1 MTSFSAEPSKNMN
14 ASTMKLS
21 AVSSQENKSLK
32 HKRRLCKIHGC
43 ERIVKSQGLCQRH
56 GAKPRACKMDGCS
69 KQAQGNFDGMCKSHF
84 KASKAD
90 SDPMP
95 AQSKDMEKSQSP
107 PPSGTSVYD
116 RIIPESIAWCPRVG
130 TPMPLIAHLKAGF
143 DTGKPL
149 AWHRNEERRA
159 RGHWPV
165 TSPATQLEG
174 WERELVWT
182 EILILTGNS
191 QTSFRHL
198 ARAWGRDK
206 GFQTVLAQFICERKG
221 ATERKPKVR
230 PLGQLPSCVEI
241 THSNNAAAGTGNDQ
255 FNEEGTTT
263 SASVASAEGAD
274 YDAWDET
281 YYSEFKNQNQLNRN
295 EELAEDLFQFQQPTR
310 QNNRFASFEFDSA
323 MLAEI
328 DRDAEAIISSS
339 DDEEDEND
347 QKKQAV

>member
-1 MTSFSAEPSKNMN
+1 
-14 ASTMKLS
+14 MK
-21 AVSSQENKSLK
+21 VSVVSGQENKSLK
-32 HKRRLCKIHGC
+32 HRRRFCKVHGC

-56 GAKPRACKMDGCS
+56 GAKPRKCKMEGCS

-90 SDPMP
+90 SDPLP
-95 AQSKDMEKSQSP
+95 GQQAKEMEKSQPPP
-107 PPSGTSVYD
+107 PPSGESVYD
-116 RIIPESIAWCPRVG
+116 RIIPQSIAWSPRVG
-130 TPMPLIAHLKAGF
+130 TPMPLVSHLKTGF
-143 DTGKPL
+143 DAGKPL

-221 ATERKPKVR
+221 VTERKHKVR
-230 PLGQLPSCVEI
+230 PIGQLPSCVEI
-241 THSNNAAAGTGNDQ
+241 THTSSAAAADADDDQ
-255 FNEEGTTT
+255 LQEEGTTT
-263 SASVASAEGAD
+263 SASDASGEGAGCND
-274 YDAWDET
+274 VWDES
-281 YYSEFKNQNQLNRN
+281 YYDEFNNRNQLNRH
-295 EELAEDLFQFQQPTR
+295 EELAADLFQFQQPA
-310 QNNRFASFEFDSA
+310 QQNRFASFEFDSA

-328 DRDAEAIISSS
+328 DRDAEAIISGS
-339 DDEEDEND
+339 DDEEEND
-347 QKKQAV
+347 RKKEAV

>member
-1 MTSFSAEPSKNMN
+1 MDEMKSSA
-14 ASTMKLS
+14 MKLS
-21 AVSSQENKSLK
+21 LGSQENKSLK
-32 HKRRLCKIHGC
+32 HKRRFCKINGC

-56 GAKPRACKMDGCS
+56 GAKPRKCKMDGCS

-90 SDPMP
+90 PSSVLG
-95 AQSKDMEKSQSP
+95 QTKEIVKSQP
-107 PPSGTSVYD
+107 PPPLGDSVYD

-130 TPMPLIAHLKAGF
+130 SPMPLIAHLKDGF
-143 DTGKPL
+143 DAGKPL

-159 RGHWPV
+159 RGQWPV

-221 ATERKPKVR
+221 VTGRKPKVR
-230 PLGQLPSCVEI
+230 SLGELPSCVEI
-241 THSNNAAAGTGNDQ
+241 THSSNNVGTNGEQ
-255 FNEEGTTT
+255 FHEEGTST
-263 SASVASAEGAD
+263 SDASVATAEGAGFD
-274 YDAWDET
+274 TWGESYYD
-281 YYSEFKNQNQLNRN
+281 EFKNQNQLHRN
-295 EELAEDLFQFQQPTR
+295 EEMAADLFQFQQPAR
-310 QNNRFASFEFDSA
+310 QEQQQNRFASFEFDSA
-323 MLAEI
+323 MLADI

-339 DDEEDEND
+339 DDDEERD
-347 QKKQAV
+347 QKRQAV

>member
-1 MTSFSAEPSKNMN
+1 MKPS
-14 ASTMKLS
+14 L
-21 AVSSQENKSLK
+21 SSQENTALK
-32 HKRRLCKIHGC
+32 HKRRFCKINGC

-56 GAKPRACKMDGCS
+56 GAKPRKCKMEGCS

-90 SDPMP
+90 PNPTSGQDKEI
-95 AQSKDMEKSQSP
+95 AKSQPP
-107 PPSGTSVYD
+107 PPSGDSVYD
-116 RIIPESIAWCPRVG
+116 RIIPHSIAWCPRVG

-143 DTGKPL
+143 DAGKPL

-159 RGHWPV
+159 RGMWPV

-221 ATERKPKVR
+221 ITERKPKVR

-241 THSNNAAAGTGNDQ
+241 THSSNINNAGANGEQ
-255 FNEEGTTT
+255 FHEEGTSG
-263 SASVASAEGAD
+263 SASVASAEGAGFEAWGESY
-274 YDAWDET
+274 YD
-281 YYSEFKNQNQLNRN
+281 EFKNQNQMNRN
-295 EELAEDLFQFQQPTR
+295 EELAADLFQFQQPAR
-310 QNNRFASFEFDSA
+310 QQQQQNRFASFEFDSA
-323 MLAEI
+323 MLAEM

-339 DDEEDEND
+339 DDEEEERD
-347 QKKQAV
+347 QKRQAV